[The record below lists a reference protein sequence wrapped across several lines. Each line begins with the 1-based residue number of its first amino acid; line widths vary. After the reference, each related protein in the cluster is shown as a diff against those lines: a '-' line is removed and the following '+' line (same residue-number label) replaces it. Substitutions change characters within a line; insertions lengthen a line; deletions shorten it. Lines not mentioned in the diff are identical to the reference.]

1 MTVERLSLESQSEHI
16 ALVERDDRNVFG
28 VMGLTLSA
36 SVRKRL
42 DRKDPLLTTVRLLMQ
57 EGNIDDAEALLMQC
71 MPRHE
76 SDTQDSRYFGVY
88 WTAGDIAQQRGNP
101 SEAIQNYIQ
110 AIQRFPE
117 ELRKGHLQRLEALG
131 VETARAVLAKGGN
144 LAETD
149 AAAVLQN
156 LLVLQSRLRGD
167 GVVVFAQMSSAREMF
182 GSLEHSGSG
191 AHRSPRQR

>member
-1 MTVERLSLESQSEHI
+1 MSPERLSLDSQREHI
-16 ALVERDDRNVFG
+16 ALVEADDRNVFG

-36 SVRKRL
+36 SVRARL
-42 DRKDPLLTTVRLLMQ
+42 DRRNPLMTRVRKLML
-57 EGNIDDAEALLMQC
+57 EGNIDDAEALLTQC

-76 SDTQDSRYFGVY
+76 GDTQDSRYFGVY
-88 WTAGDIAQQRGNP
+88 WTAGDLAQQRGNP

-110 AIQRFPE
+110 AIQRFPQ

-131 VETARAVLAKGGN
+131 VATAKSLLERGGN

-156 LLVLQSRLRGD
+156 LLQLRCELRGD
-167 GVVVFAQMSSAREMF
+167 GVVVFSQMSAAREMF
-182 GSLEHSGSG
+182 GSLEHTGSR
-191 AHRSPRQR
+191 AYRSDRQR

>member
-1 MTVERLSLESQSEHI
+1 MVVERLSLELQGEHI
-16 ALVERDDRNVFG
+16 ALVEADDRNVFG

-42 DRKDPLLTTVRLLMQ
+42 DRKDPLLTRVRLLMQ

-88 WTAGDIAQQRGNP
+88 WTAGDLAQQRGNP

-131 VETARAVLAKGGN
+131 VATARSLLARGGG

-156 LLVLQSRLRGD
+156 LLQLQGKLRGD
-167 GVVVFAQMSSAREMF
+167 GLVVFSQMRTAQKMF
-182 GSLEHSGSG
+182 GSLEHGGSG
-191 AHRSPRQR
+191 AHRSKKQF